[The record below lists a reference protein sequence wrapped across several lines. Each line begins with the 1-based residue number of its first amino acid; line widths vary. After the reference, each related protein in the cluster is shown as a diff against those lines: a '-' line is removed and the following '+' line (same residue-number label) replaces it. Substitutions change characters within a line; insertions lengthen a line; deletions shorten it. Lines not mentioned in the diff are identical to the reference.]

1 MRFCFSLFYLYF
13 YMLPLVAGTFYVFDH
28 YTIRRALCLR
38 DSDET
43 PRLLVRQVRFS
54 SFDWFCH
61 TDFTKYT
68 WLKILSSVTLEY
80 GTHESNSRRS
90 NAWFYVSVFLRLW
103 KSFQNC
109 LGSDTKRFK
118 SLREYNMT
126 LTCSFFIILRLI
138 LKLILKT
145 LLQSG

>member
-1 MRFCFSLFYLYF
+1 M
-13 YMLPLVAGTFYVFDH
+13 FD
-28 YTIRRALCLR
+28 R
-38 DSDET
+38 
-43 PRLLVRQVRFS
+43 
-54 SFDWFCH
+54 FCH

-80 GTHESNSRRS
+80 GTHKPNSRRS

-109 LGSDTKRFK
+109 LGFDTKRFK

-126 LTCSFFIILRLI
+126 LMCSFFIILRLI
-138 LKLILKT
+138 LKLIFKNTLTKWLKLVPAIFLKFIT
-145 LLQSG
+145 HLIGIIGKSNWQVLIGMFSFLFRQAWTITCK